1 MKTLILGGS
10 GFVGSH
16 MKSRS
21 PKWSETSVV
30 GSNVDIRDKKALSSL
45 IEITQPDY
53 VVNLASITT
62 VRETVSSPKDAYDI
76 SFYGTLNILEVL
88 RDQAFH
94 GTFLY
99 ISSSEV
105 YGYPDVSKLPL
116 NESSIL
122 NPMSPYSVG
131 KLAAEYLCSFW
142 QKDNNFKIVI
152 ARPFT
157 HIGPGQSERFSIASF
172 SNQISKIVQ
181 LKQDPIIKVGDLNT
195 TRDFTDVRDIVD
207 AYWLILE
214 HGKAG
219 EIYNVCSGIERKIS
233 FVLKKL
239 IYLSNK
245 IIDVKIESDRL
256 RVSEQQRILGSA
268 KKLEEDTGWRPAIDF
283 EETLKDMLNYYLQ
296 KDHNKLDV

>member
-16 MKSRS
+16 MKARS
-21 PKWSETSVV
+21 PKWSETKVV
-30 GSNVDIRDKKALSSL
+30 GSNIDIRDKKALSSL
-45 IEITQPDY
+45 IERSQPDY

-88 RDQAFH
+88 RDQAFD

-99 ISSSEV
+99 VSSSEV
-105 YGYPDVSKLPL
+105 YGHPDFSKLPL

-131 KLAAEYLCSFW
+131 KVAAEYLCTYW
-142 QKDNNFKIVI
+142 QKDSNFKVVL

-181 LKQDPIIKVGDLNT
+181 LKQDPVIEVGDL
-195 TRDFTDVRDIVD
+195 I
-207 AYWLILE
+207 
-214 HGKAG
+214 
-219 EIYNVCSGIERKIS
+219 
-233 FVLKKL
+233 
-239 IYLSNK
+239 
-245 IIDVKIESDRL
+245 
-256 RVSEQQRILGSA
+256 
-268 KKLEEDTGWRPAIDF
+268 
-283 EETLKDMLNYYLQ
+283 
-296 KDHNKLDV
+296 